1 MNVEKN
7 SKGQTLNLLQ
17 ITDCHLT
24 KEATSDLLGVVTRD
38 SLDAVLALV
47 DSNIQNNVHAA
58 PDFLVAS
65 GDIAQ
70 DASTEAYQYFNDTVK
85 PLCQLSGWFSGNHD
99 DTHVMTESLSDKS
112 LFSKV
117 YRFDH
122 WQLILLDSSVRG
134 SVHGYLHQNELQL
147 LEKTLSSAPNL
158 NTLVC
163 LHHHPV
169 EIGSTWLDKIGL
181 HNRDE
186 FFSVLD
192 RFDNV
197 RGVLWGHIHQEWDST
212 RKGVSMMAS
221 PSTCIQ
227 FMPKSSGFAVE
238 NIAPG
243 YRSLSLHADGRI
255 DTAVYRAEDF
265 QFNLDLKSTGY

>member
-1 MNVEKN
+1 MEKN
-7 SKGQTLNLLQ
+7 ADSGVLNLLQ
-17 ITDCHLT
+17 ITDSHLT
-24 KEATSDLLGVVTRD
+24 KDAKSDLLGVVTRD
-38 SLDAVLALV
+38 SLAAVLALLKK
-47 DSNIQNNVHAA
+47 NMLGKEHCE

-70 DASTEAYQYFNDTVK
+70 DSSAEAYQYFREVTK
-85 PLCQLSGWFSGNHD
+85 TLCAHSGWFSGNHD
-99 DTHVMTESLSDKS
+99 DSTVMTSALEEKQ

-117 YRFDH
+117 YRFEH
-122 WQLILLDSSVRG
+122 WQLIMLDSSVRG
-134 SVHGYLHQNELQL
+134 SVHGKLDEKELAL
-147 LEKTLSSAPNL
+147 LEATLSERPDL

-169 EIGSTWLDKIGL
+169 DIGSAWLDKIGL

-186 FFSVLD
+186 FFKILD
-192 RFDNV
+192 KFDNV
-197 RGVLWGHIHQEWDST
+197 RGVLWGHIHQEWQSE
-212 RKGVSMMAS
+212 RNGVSLFAT

-227 FMPKSSGFAVE
+227 FLPQSSGFAVE

-243 YRSLSLHADGRI
+243 YRWLSLHADGRI
-255 DTAVYRAEDF
+255 ETKVYRAEDF

>member
-1 MNVEKN
+1 MNMEN
-7 SKGQTLNLLQ
+7 ESKGRAINLLQ

-24 KEATSDLLGVVTRD
+24 KDKASDLLGVVTRD

-47 DSNIQNNVHAA
+47 NSNIKNKVHAA
-58 PDFLVAS
+58 PDFMVAS

-70 DASTEAYQYFNDTVK
+70 DASPQAYQYFRYQTK
-85 PLCQLSGWFSGNHD
+85 SLCERSGWFSGNHD
-99 DTHVMTESLSDKS
+99 DTNAMLGSLTDQSM
-112 LFSKV
+112 FSKV

-122 WQLILLDSSVRG
+122 WQIILLDSSVSG
-134 SVHGYLHQNELQL
+134 SVHGLLKPNELKI
-147 LEKTLSSAPNL
+147 LERALAEAPNL

-163 LHHHPV
+163 LHHHPL
-169 EIGSTWLDKIGL
+169 EIGSDWLDKIGL

-186 FFSVLD
+186 FFAIID

-197 RGVLWGHIHQEWDST
+197 RGVLWGHIHQTWDST
-212 RKGVSMMAS
+212 RQGIPMMAS

-227 FMPKSSGFAVE
+227 FMPKSAGFAVE
-238 NIAPG
+238 DIAPG
-243 YRSLSLHADGRI
+243 YRSLCLHADGRI